1 MQGTPAES
9 HDSLFLFACENI
21 RASATYVVI
30 DAEGIVRF
38 RTSGG
43 GNREPVGLESAIKD
57 QLKAAGTRSKSE
69 R

>member
-1 MQGTPAES
+1 VRRVLRRHGA
-9 HDSLFLFACENI
+9 
-21 RASATYVVI
+21 RVYVVI

>member
-1 MQGTPAES
+1 MLRRHGA
-9 HDSLFLFACENI
+9 
-21 RASATYVVI
+21 RVYVVI

-57 QLKAAGTRSKSE
+57 QVKAAGTRSKSE